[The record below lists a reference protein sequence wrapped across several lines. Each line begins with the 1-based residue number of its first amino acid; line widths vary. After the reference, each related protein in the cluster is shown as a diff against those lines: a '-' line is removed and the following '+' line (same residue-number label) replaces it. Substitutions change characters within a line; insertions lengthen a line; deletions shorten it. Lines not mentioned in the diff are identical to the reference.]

1 MTGRP
6 STKKRPPTLTQVL
19 IDLLDK
25 TRPNGDNLARLIIHD
40 RGCRPSKQ
48 KIQKQDLAR
57 MVTKSS
63 AANAERVKRRMGVP
77 LTKSARDNITCRV
90 VKSTAMELAART
102 TH

>member
-1 MTGRP
+1 
-6 STKKRPPTLTQVL
+6 
-19 IDLLDK
+19 
-25 TRPNGDNLARLIIHD
+25 
-40 RGCRPSKQ
+40 
-48 KIQKQDLAR
+48 

-102 TH
+102 NLFLLKTTYICLNFHMMTGTAVNADVFLGYFLTGAGNN